1 MTTIVTA
8 LYDINR
14 ETEGDGRAFKDYLA
28 WLPETLSLDTNYVIY
43 TEEKVIPYIPLKPNI
58 KINVTTIDKIPLYS
72 LIPKIKSTLDNS
84 YYKKKIQDPNRV
96 ECKLPLYNVIQYSK
110 FIWLKDAI
118 QKNPFNSEY
127 FFWMDAGCSRFFNG
141 LSGTFPKKLPY
152 KFLIQGNANTN
163 RIIIDED
170 YKWMSDCILV
180 GTFFGGSSK
189 YVAQVSDL
197 TLNFLQE
204 EMLNHDMINNEQ
216 IALAYIYKR
225 NPLLFNIYIQLNN
238 QHLPILKT
246 LI

>member
-118 QKNPFNSEY
+118 QKNPFNSE
-127 FFWMDAGCSRFFNG
+127 
-141 LSGTFPKKLPY
+141 
-152 KFLIQGNANTN
+152 
-163 RIIIDED
+163 
-170 YKWMSDCILV
+170 LV
-180 GTFFGGSSK
+180 GRRSHYCATTRSPR
-189 YVAQVSDL
+189 
-197 TLNFLQE
+197 NE
-204 EMLNHDMINNEQ
+204 EDEK
-216 IALAYIYKR
+216 AL
-225 NPLLFNIYIQLNN
+225 
-238 QHLPILKT
+238 LPADTITRAL
-246 LI
+246 